1 MEVGVLK
8 ESKTLKDFPSG
19 CTLGCSLFLVEVLE
33 LVHLPNQTVLEGS
46 LAHCQASLSILIS
59 KSTKFNQVHAL
70 QRINDPL

>member
-33 LVHLPNQTVLEGS
+33 LVRLPNQTVLEGS
-46 LAHCQASLSILIS
+46 PLSGQPFHTHFQIHKVQPS
-59 KSTKFNQVHAL
+59 SFSAEN
-70 QRINDPL
+70 